1 MKKKENKSHPI
12 QRRVRN
18 QVALDSEE
26 LGDTAYSISA
36 LSMRELAEKN
46 YVVTAQ
52 NRAQTIDATL
62 ARCLGDVFT
71 QIDLAIDE
79 LFANIARYAYGPD
92 GGQATV
98 RVEKQE
104 IPPMAVITFIDR
116 GIPFDPLKKKDPD
129 TTLSAVERQVGGL
142 GIYLVKKSMD
152 GMAYEYKDGQNI
164 LTVKSLSLKP
174 GR

>member
-1 MKKKENKSHPI
+1 MKELTVEARIENIPAVI
-12 QRRVRN
+12 EFVDEQ
-18 QVALDSEE
+18 
-26 LGDTAYSISA
+26 
-36 LSMRELAEKN
+36 LAHMGCPVK
-46 YVVTAQ
+46 AQ
-52 NRAQTIDATL
+52 M
-62 ARCLGDVFT
+62 

-116 GIPFDPLKKKDPD
+116 GIPFDPLKKEDPD

-164 LTVKSLSLKP
+164 LTVKKAIA
-174 GR
+174 

>member
-62 ARCLGDVFT
+62 ARCLG
-71 QIDLAIDE
+71 
-79 LFANIARYAYGPD
+79 
-92 GGQATV
+92 
-98 RVEKQE
+98 
-104 IPPMAVITFIDR
+104 
-116 GIPFDPLKKKDPD
+116 
-129 TTLSAVERQVGGL
+129 RQ
-142 GIYLVKKSMD
+142 KR
-152 GMAYEYKDGQNI
+152 E
-164 LTVKSLSLKP
+164 
-174 GR
+174 